1 MRHTD
6 FNPDVDRLRLTDVL
20 AALSDPL
27 RVGLVRLLADG
38 EERNFGEFTAPVAKS
53 TLSHHLK
60 VLNTAGLTW
69 RREEG
74 TRCYFRLRREDLDAR
89 FPRLLDTVLDA
100 ADHDDVGHHVTDGAR
115 PTADQDVRPTAD
127 QGARPTADR
136 G

>member
-1 MRHTD
+1 MRHTEP
-6 FNPDVDRLRLTDVL
+6 NPDVDRLCLTDVL

-69 RREEG
+69 RRDEG
-74 TRCYFRLRREDLDAR
+74 TRCYVRLRREELEAR
-89 FPRLLDTVLDA
+89 FPRLLETVLA
-100 ADHDDVGHHVTDGAR
+100 AAECYDVGGHVTTCGRSDEG
-115 PTADQDVRPTAD
+115 
-127 QGARPTADR
+127 
-136 G
+136 

>member
-1 MRHTD
+1 MRHPHP
-6 FNPDVDRLRLTDVL
+6 NPDVDQLTLTDVL

-38 EERNFGEFTAPVAKS
+38 EEHNFGEFSVPVAKS

-74 TRCYFRLRREDLDAR
+74 TRCYFRLRRDDVDSR
-89 FPRLLDTVLDA
+89 FPDLLDTVLSA
-100 ADHDDVGHHVTDGAR
+100 ADQDDVGSHVTAPGK
-115 PTADQDVRPTAD
+115 PGTTC
-127 QGARPTADR
+127 
-136 G
+136 